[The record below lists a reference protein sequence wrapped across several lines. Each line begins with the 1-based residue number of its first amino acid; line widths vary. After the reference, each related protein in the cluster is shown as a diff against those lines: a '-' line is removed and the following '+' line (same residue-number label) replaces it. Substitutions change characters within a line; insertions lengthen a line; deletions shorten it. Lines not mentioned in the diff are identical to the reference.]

1 VKEQSGIKVR
11 ASGSGKEKSV
21 ARKPQ
26 TPRVRPHTSAHSAP
40 RIPMAEQLRGLAPEG
55 ALGYRLVLPTR
66 TPDDMPRLSP
76 PLDATGYQGHYSL
89 CPFQAPYD
97 IRLMDGQTYR
107 VVWIGASGEII
118 PPKTDGTIPGLHF
131 FLTSSV
137 SSLRTEAESS
147 SCDSVAAGTESV
159 KTEGSRSVPQTEVD
173 AQRNV
178 TPVLD
183 SKQIAH
189 YLTITERLT
198 EALAE
203 AIPALAELRACLAAY
218 RPLAVLEATPAS
230 GIANA
235 APHELAA
242 QESSAPSESITPP
255 HSVTA
260 SESTQQSET
269 PGDEIGVPPLQATS
283 EGATADPPPQTALV
297 ASWDHR
303 PLSAEEKQLVIRVAL
318 NEDKMTALCRE
329 MFVKSQPILN
339 NHPSIDAAYKPKAED
354 CKDAESITRKAETC
368 EAVSDLYR
376 ELLRVPL
383 ANPSGEYQQPRRI
396 PSLSD
401 FEKQRVRT
409 AFRSGEQR
417 AHFEYL
423 MKRRDAI
430 RLGSEEPPQPKSTS
444 GFNREARRELEQFF
458 RDTRT
463 SALMS
468 ALLKQEWEAGKTTIS
483 EESFQPLSTLCFLP
497 SGI

>member
-1 VKEQSGIKVR
+1 VKEQSGVKVR
-11 ASGSGKEKSV
+11 AIGSGKEKSV

-26 TPRVRPHTSAHSAP
+26 TPRARPHTSAHSVP
-40 RIPMAEQLRGLAPEG
+40 RIPMSEQLRGLAPEG
-55 ALGYRLVLPTR
+55 AVGYRLVMPTR
-66 TPDDMPRLSP
+66 TPDDMPHLSP

-107 VVWIGASGEII
+107 VVWIGASGEVI

-131 FLTSSV
+131 FLNSSA

-147 SCDSVAAGTESV
+147 SCDSVAAGTELV
-159 KTEGSRSVPQTEVD
+159 KTERSPSAPQTEVD
-173 AQRNV
+173 AQRDV

-183 SKQIAH
+183 SNQLAY
-189 YLTITERLT
+189 YLTLTERLT
-198 EALAE
+198 EALAA
-203 AIPALAELRACLAAY
+203 AIPALAELRAFLAAY
-218 RPLAVLEATPAS
+218 RPLAVLDAGPAS

-235 APHELAA
+235 APHEPAA
-242 QESSAPSESITPP
+242 QESSAPSESEAL
-255 HSVTA
+255 SQAVTA
-260 SESTQQSET
+260 SESKQQNET
-269 PGDEIGVPPLQATS
+269 PGEVKGVPLQATS
-283 EGATADPPPQTALV
+283 AEATADPPPQRALV

-329 MFVKSQPILN
+329 MFVKSQQILN

-354 CKDAESITRKAETC
+354 SKDAESITRKAETC

-376 ELLRVPL
+376 ELLSAPL
-383 ANPSGEYQQPRRI
+383 ANPEGEYQYPRHI

-401 FEKQRVRT
+401 FAKQRVRT

-423 MKRRDAI
+423 MKRRSAI

-463 SALMS
+463 SALMT
-468 ALLKQEWEAGKTTIS
+468 ALLKQEWEAGKATIR
-483 EESFQPLSTLCFLP
+483 EESFLPLSTLCFLP
-497 SGI
+497 TGI

>member
-26 TPRVRPHTSAHSAP
+26 NPRVRPHTSAHSAP
-40 RIPMAEQLRGLAPEG
+40 RIPMAEQLLGLAPEG

-118 PPKTDGTIPGLHF
+118 SPKTAGTIPGLHF

-137 SSLRTEAESS
+137 SSLRTEAEST
-147 SCDSVAAGTESV
+147 SCDSVLTTGTESV
-159 KTEGSRSVPQTEVD
+159 KTEGSPSSRQTEVD
-173 AQRNV
+173 AQRDV
-178 TPVLD
+178 TPIPD
-183 SKQIAH
+183 SNQLAH
-189 YLTITERLT
+189 YLTLTERLT
-198 EALAE
+198 EALAA

-218 RPLAVLEATPAS
+218 RQLAVRESGPAS

-235 APHELAA
+235 APHEPAA
-242 QESSAPSESITPP
+242 QESSAPSESVTPP
-255 HSVTA
+255 QAVTA
-260 SESTQQSET
+260 SESKQQDET
-269 PGDEIGVPPLQATS
+269 PEEVNGVPLQATS

-376 ELLRVPL
+376 ELLRAPL
-383 ANPSGEYQQPRRI
+383 ANPEGEYQYPRHI
-396 PSLSD
+396 PSLSG
-401 FEKQRVRT
+401 FAKQRVRT

-423 MKRRDAI
+423 MKRRSAI

-463 SALMS
+463 SALMT
-468 ALLKQEWEAGKTTIS
+468 ALLKQEWEAGKATIR
-483 EESFQPLSTLCFLP
+483 EESFLPLSTLCFLP
-497 SGI
+497 TGI